1 MSVRYTNSSVNRI
14 YLGILI
20 VILLTLVNNGYL
32 DSYLISTI
40 IYAFQVLIVLIL
52 AFKEKK
58 RLLSIFTKPL
68 ILLSSIIVVLN
79 IGFSGFEPE
88 LSLLF
93 KYFGYIVA
101 LCVGIDVAKVVD
113 FRLSKILTIGI
124 VLVPLFMVA
133 ILDNSIFK
141 NTFFPNSNNFVF
153 WGAVSSFLYY
163 ISSSSKCKFRNS
175 LLILFSYILIGST
188 IGIVL
193 AFILTLIIVNTRN
206 IRSVFLVVLAL
217 ALCSLLVCYSDIAI
231 FVRIRAVFQTF
242 AYVDIRSVKDLEG
255 LNLYEL
261 NQYANAGERTDNTSA
276 LWRIQQWLGLITAFF
291 KKWYYALFV
300 GLGENFTTYK
310 TGLPPHND
318 FLKILCEYGVIVF
331 IAYFKYIM
339 RGIRI
344 LFNSYYIYFVLTIV
358 IFHFSEN
365 LIHTFPTNFTFY
377 FCIGYACTKTL
388 NDNKKLEYENTAD
401 K

>member
-32 DSYLISTI
+32 DSNLISTI

-163 ISSSSKCKFRNS
+163 IYINFRY
-175 LLILFSYILIGST
+175 LL
-188 IGIVL
+188 
-193 AFILTLIIVNTRN
+193 
-206 IRSVFLVVLAL
+206 
-217 ALCSLLVCYSDIAI
+217 
-231 FVRIRAVFQTF
+231 
-242 AYVDIRSVKDLEG
+242 
-255 LNLYEL
+255 
-261 NQYANAGERTDNTSA
+261 
-276 LWRIQQWLGLITAFF
+276 
-291 KKWYYALFV
+291 
-300 GLGENFTTYK
+300 
-310 TGLPPHND
+310 
-318 FLKILCEYGVIVF
+318 
-331 IAYFKYIM
+331 
-339 RGIRI
+339 
-344 LFNSYYIYFVLTIV
+344 
-358 IFHFSEN
+358 
-365 LIHTFPTNFTFY
+365 
-377 FCIGYACTKTL
+377 
-388 NDNKKLEYENTAD
+388 
-401 K
+401 